1 MDWVCSSAS
10 HVCSNSK
17 MVRFISQVNTLDPPW
32 DRCMVGMM
40 GLLVWISTTHII
52 FRCDTCQRN
61 VLFPGRTFYRHRI
74 IAGLHF

>member
-52 FRCDTCQRN
+52 FRC
-61 VLFPGRTFYRHRI
+61 VIHVKEMSYFL
-74 IAGLHF
+74 AEHFTGTE